1 MYQQSIPSFGGTT
14 ITTNYIFNS
23 SPKPTAHITKG
34 RGRLKAYGNKV
45 YLKNGSNFEIEL
57 FNPKSIS
64 VLAKIWIN
72 GSQISDAGIILKP
85 GQRVY
90 LERFIDVSK
99 KFVFE
104 TYEVEANSAE
114 AMAAIANNGKVVVY
128 FHDEADVRI
137 RTSWPQNWNY
147 TNAGGLKTTT
157 DLNYVNYCANVG
169 SVTNGSSSSFSTLTS
184 SQVNSST
191 VQETGRVEK
200 GESSGQE
207 LVNGSG
213 SFEFFSCATSEWQI
227 LPEGKKPVEAGEI
240 RSYCTNCGTRQKKAT
255 WKFCPNC
262 GTPVTA

>member
-23 SPKPTAHITKG
+23 SPKPSAHITKG
-34 RGRLKAYGNKV
+34 RGRLKSYGDKV

-90 LERFIDVSK
+90 LERFIDISK

-128 FHDEADVRI
+128 FHDETTSDNGVRI
-137 RTSWPQNWNY
+137 RNPYVQNWDYSNS
-147 TNAGGLKTTT
+147 GGVH
-157 DLNYVNYCANVG
+157 YANYCSNIG
-169 SVTNGSSSSFSTLTS
+169 SVTSSAPVFSSLTS

-191 VQETGRVEK
+191 VEETGRIEK

-213 SFEFFSCATSEWQI
+213 SFEFFSCAVSEWQI

-240 RSYCTNCGTRQKKAT
+240 RTYCTNCGTRQKKAT